1 MESEKRFY
9 GLLQGFLDRFFAH
22 PPGHGAEPAE
32 FCPDNL
38 WDRLDA
44 RGVAYYLT
52 LFRQMDTRGFARSAR
67 TAYGLTVQA
76 LKSLHRGLF
85 ARSTEQGTDPSLWI
99 ALGGTLV
106 LVVAAQMAP
115 CNLPNAESDASSPLA
130 DGRTCFGESFFPRG
144 PLESAGSRGVQ
155 IDLRVVS

>member
-1 MESEKRFY
+1 MDSENRFY
-9 GLLQGFLDRFFAH
+9 GLLQGFLDRFF
-22 PPGHGAEPAE
+22 GHFPEHAADLPES
-32 FCPDNL
+32 CPDNL

-44 RGVAYYLT
+44 RGIAYYLT
-52 LFRQMDTRGFARSAR
+52 LFRETDTRGFTASAR
-67 TAYGLTVQA
+67 TVYGLTVQA

-85 ARSTEQGTDPSLWI
+85 ARSAEQGTDPSLWI

-115 CNLPNAESDASSPLA
+115 CSVSKTENDASSPLA
-130 DGRTCFGESFFPRG
+130 DGRTCFGESFLPRG
-144 PLESAGSRGVQ
+144 HLESAGSRGVQ